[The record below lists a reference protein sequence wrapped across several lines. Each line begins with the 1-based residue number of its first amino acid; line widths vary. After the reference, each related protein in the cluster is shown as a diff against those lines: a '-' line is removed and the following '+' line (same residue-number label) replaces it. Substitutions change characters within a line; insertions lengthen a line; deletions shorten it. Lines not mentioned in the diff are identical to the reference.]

1 MTNDI
6 TYPFIAMH
14 GFIIANKSLSNTEKI
29 LYSYFVGLAL
39 SGNEIYPS
47 NAYLC
52 SLVNI
57 KERQLREI
65 FEHLE
70 ELFLIKRFYKGSR
83 RYVEVLD
90 FNLNVT
96 ELRIFGLIEQLRF
109 IQDDEQLVES
119 IIELLD
125 ISYDELNIHLDKLR
139 ELKLINRTTYPL
151 IKGL

>member
-1 MTNDI
+1 MSPIDPNFRAVI
-6 TYPFIAMH
+6 PF
-14 GFIIANKSLSNTEKI
+14 
-29 LYSYFVGLAL
+29 
-39 SGNEIYPS
+39 
-47 NAYLC
+47 
-52 SLVNI
+52 
-57 KERQLREI
+57 
-65 FEHLE
+65 
-70 ELFLIKRFYKGSR
+70 
-83 RYVEVLD
+83 YVLLD